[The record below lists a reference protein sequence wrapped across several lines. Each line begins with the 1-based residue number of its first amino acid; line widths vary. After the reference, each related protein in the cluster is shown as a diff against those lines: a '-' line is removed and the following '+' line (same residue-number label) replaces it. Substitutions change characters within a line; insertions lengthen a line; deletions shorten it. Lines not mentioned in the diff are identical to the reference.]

1 MSKIYIKVMSE
12 DALNYLK
19 QNIERITSKIQ
30 ENESNEWI
38 YDEFPKPLFI
48 EKKYQ
53 INDFDI
59 KDNKESKNKQIDLD
73 DSIEIYKSL
82 KQLPRYIL
90 TNQCFWL
97 WLHFEKF
104 YGVVKNMM
112 PIQGKSTILDHWTH
126 SQGVRRGI
134 MFGVLSRCYFRVALS
149 VDKNADDPYYLTK
162 WVIDNPLRFRELT
175 WRTYSSEEHI
185 VRGVLKGEKKA
196 IEKLNFEKNVYP
208 EIAKCISLM
217 GGVKLLDSITEDEI
231 EKLTYDKMIELLS

>member
-1 MSKIYIKVMSE
+1 
-12 DALNYLK
+12 
-19 QNIERITSKIQ
+19 
-30 ENESNEWI
+30 
-38 YDEFPKPLFI
+38 
-48 EKKYQ
+48 
-53 INDFDI
+53 
-59 KDNKESKNKQIDLD
+59 
-73 DSIEIYKSL
+73 
-82 KQLPRYIL
+82 
-90 TNQCFWL
+90 
-97 WLHFEKF
+97 
-104 YGVVKNMM
+104 M